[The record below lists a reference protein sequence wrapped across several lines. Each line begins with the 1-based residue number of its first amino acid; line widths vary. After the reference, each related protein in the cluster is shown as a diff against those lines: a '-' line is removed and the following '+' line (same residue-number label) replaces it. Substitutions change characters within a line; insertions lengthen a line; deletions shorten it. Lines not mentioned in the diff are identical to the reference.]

1 MTDQFK
7 DNMLLTGG
15 AGFFGQTLIKN
26 LNSSV
31 KLLSRILHLKDDAV
45 VCDLERQSFW
55 MGVIILLKT
64 FLKFFGYNRLS
75 YYWAYW

>member
-1 MTDQFK
+1 VTDQFK

-15 AGFFGQTLIKN
+15 AGFVGQTLIKN

-31 KLLSRILHLKDDAV
+31 KLLSQILHLKDDAV

-55 MGVIILLKT
+55 IDVIILLKT
-64 FLKFFGYNRLS
+64 FLNFFGYNRLS
-75 YYWAYW
+75 H

>member
-1 MTDQFK
+1 VTDQFK
-7 DNMLLTGG
+7 DNILLTGSTG
-15 AGFFGQTLIKN
+15 CVGQPLTKN

-31 KLLSRILHLKDDAV
+31 KLLSRILHLKEDAV

-64 FLKFFGYNRLS
+64 FLKFFWHYRLS
-75 YYWAYW
+75 H

>member
-7 DNMLLTGG
+7 DNILLTGG
-15 AGFFGQTLIKN
+15 TGCVGQPLTKN

-55 MGVIILLKT
+55 MDVIILLKT
-64 FLKFFGYNRLS
+64 FLKFFWHNRLS
-75 YYWAYW
+75 H

>member
-7 DNMLLTGG
+7 DNILLTGG
-15 AGFFGQTLIKN
+15 TGFVGQPLIKN

-55 MGVIILLKT
+55 MDVIILLKS
-64 FLKFFGYNRLS
+64 FLKFFGHNRLS
-75 YYWAYW
+75 H